1 MAVIGLMQSLPAAV
15 GALDGWRRRG
25 IAFLAGSLSV
35 LAMAPFFAAW
45 LLYATFPVCI
55 WLIDGA
61 CARAGEL
68 DHASHRQRMPFLAVA
83 EIGWWFGFGY
93 FLCGLFWIGE
103 AFLVEANVFA
113 WLLPFAVTLLPAGLA
128 LFYAVAMTAAVALV
142 RDWHGAKRVFALALT
157 MSAAEWLRGHVL
169 TGFPWN
175 VLGYALTYPES
186 LMQSAAVFGIYGLTW
201 LTVACFALPGAL
213 WREGHAP
220 SIPVPKGRMATIV
233 AVCVLPILCLH
244 SWGARRLALS
254 TEPTS
259 SLPLKIRVVQ
269 PSVPQREKWRPEYQ
283 ERIFLEHLELSRRNS
298 TGQVDDLQNV
308 KLLIWPEAAMPFLPL
323 DTPGALAAI
332 GRLLPV
338 GTTLLTG
345 ALRVESATTPD
356 GRTIRRV
363 FNSLLAF
370 GNGGK
375 LTARYDKIHLVP
387 FGEYLPFQSLL
398 EAIGVKQ
405 ITRVRGGFDGGAHPR
420 PLLRIPGLP
429 SLDPLICYEAI
440 FPAAIVE
447 GQDRPDA
454 LVNVTNDGW
463 FGETIGP
470 HQHLHQARVR
480 AVEEGLPLVRA
491 ANNGISAVVDAF
503 GRVRDKLDLDVKGAI
518 DSDLPKALAPP
529 PYAIFGDVPF
539 FAFQAF
545 CVLALVRRRRQKR
558 ARLPR
563 LGKQSHVL

>member
-1 MAVIGLMQSLPAAV
+1 MAVIGLMQGLPAAL

-35 LAMAPFFAAW
+35 LAMAPFFATW
-45 LLYATFPVCI
+45 LLYATFPICI

-61 CARAGEL
+61 CAQACDL
-68 DHASHRQRMPFLAVA
+68 HQASHRQRIPLVTVA

-103 AFLVEANVFA
+103 AFLVEAEVFA

-128 LFYAVAMTAAVALV
+128 LFYALAVVAAVVLV

-157 MSAAEWLRGHVL
+157 MSAAEWVRGHVL

-186 LMQSAAVFGIYGLTW
+186 LMQSAAIFGIYGLTW

-213 WREGHAP
+213 WREGHASSTP
-220 SIPVPKGRMATIV
+220 LPKRRIATII

-244 SWGARRLALS
+244 AWGARRLAVDAK
-254 TEPTS
+254 PTS

-269 PSVPQREKWRPEYQ
+269 PSVPQREKWRPENQ

-298 TGQVDDLQNV
+298 TGQVDDLQDV

-345 ALRVESATTPD
+345 ALRVEGATTSD
-356 GRTIRRV
+356 GRPMRRV

-370 GNGGK
+370 SNGAN

-387 FGEYLPFQSLL
+387 FGEYLPIQSIL
-398 EAIGVKQ
+398 EAVGLKQ
-405 ITRVRGGFDGGAHPR
+405 LTRLRGGFNGGAHPR
-420 PLLRIPGLP
+420 PSLRIPGLP
-429 SLDPLICYEAI
+429 SLGPLICYEAI

-447 GQDRPDA
+447 GQERPDA

-463 FGETIGP
+463 FGKTIGP

-491 ANNGISAVVDAF
+491 ANNGISAVIDAF
-503 GRVRDKLDLDVKGAI
+503 GRMRDRLDLDVRGTI
-518 DSDLPKALAPP
+518 DSELPKPVAPP
-529 PYAIFGDVPF
+529 PYAIFGDAPF
-539 FAFQAF
+539 FAFQGL
-545 CVLALVRRRRQKR
+545 CVLAFALMRRPQGTTFPRVGRQYW
-558 ARLPR
+558 L
-563 LGKQSHVL
+563 L